1 MRMLALSGTLDPL
14 HLNDLLEWLHMTRA
28 TGRLFLSTG
37 AVTRTF
43 DFAGGKVIFA
53 SSSRAAERLASW
65 LLRKRAVN
73 RQALLKSLAISQ
85 IQGEPFTT
93 VVLREGH
100 LTKDDLVAAGTALA
114 VALVSRIL
122 KEQRVHFRFDPAY
135 PVRTAEPVNLELACS
150 QLIMQAAVSA
160 DSRPPTDHGDS
171 IPLSSLEPASLEG
184 LFWEVMAQSS
194 GRAVDPGEVAAT
206 HETLLRV
213 GELLGRWISQGP
225 PLLPLPPGEAASVR
239 ERLDGGQEPR
249 PEEAP
254 TLAWDF
260 LALVNGLDAP
270 GSSRA
275 GSFHEA
281 WVMAGGDA
289 PALASLLLENSRW
302 RRDQD
307 EPMDE
312 TLRRL
317 AAARAAAAR
326 ALGPTLGLADEIA
339 ATAAVLPLVVL
350 ALVLKA
356 FSPSGSVAANIRG
369 AIIRRLFP
377 LVGKAAGTASG
388 LPEVLLAALTGDPRE
403 HAGAQV
409 AELAALAAGEQ
420 PAGEPATH
428 LDDNPAVAGAFASAR
443 EAAQK
448 ALAQM
453 AVGG

>member
-1 MRMLALSGTLDPL
+1 MLALSGTLDSL

-28 TGRLFLSTG
+28 TGRLYLSTG

-65 LLRKRAVN
+65 LLRRRVAS

-93 VVLREGH
+93 VLLRDGFLAREE
-100 LTKDDLVAAGTALA
+100 LVAAGTALA

-122 KEQRVHFRFDPAY
+122 KEPKVQFRFDPAY
-135 PVRTAEPVNLELACS
+135 PVRTGEPVNLELACS
-150 QLIMQAAVSA
+150 QLVMQAAVSA
-160 DSRPPTDHGDS
+160 DSRPPTDHGDTVAA
-171 IPLSSLEPASLEG
+171 SSLEPASLEA
-184 LFWEVMAQSS
+184 LFWQVMAEAS
-194 GRAVDPGEVAAT
+194 GTSVDPGDVASS

-213 GELLGRWISQGP
+213 GDLLARWVSQGP
-225 PLLPLPPGEAASVR
+225 PLLPLPPQEAATVR
-239 ERLDGGQEPR
+239 ARLDSHEEPR
-249 PEEAP
+249 LEEAP

-275 GSFHEA
+275 SSLHEA
-281 WVMAGGDA
+281 WLMAAGDA
-289 PALASLLLENSRW
+289 PTLARLLLENSRW
-302 RRDQD
+302 RRERD
-307 EPMDE
+307 ELLDE
-312 TLRRL
+312 TVQRL
-317 AAARAAAAR
+317 AAARAAAGR
-326 ALGPTLGLADEIA
+326 ALGPSLGLGEETA

-350 ALVLKA
+350 SLVLKA
-356 FSPSGSVAANIRG
+356 FTPSTSAAASVHG
-369 AIIRRLFP
+369 AIVRRLLP

-388 LPEVLLAALTGDPRE
+388 LPEVLLAALTGEPPG
-403 HAGAQV
+403 HAGVQV
-409 AELAALAAGEQ
+409 AELSALAAGEQ
-420 PAGEPATH
+420 TASEPATSFE
-428 LDDNPAVAGAFASAR
+428 DNPKVAGAFASAR
-443 EAAQK
+443 EAAQR

>member
-1 MRMLALSGTLDPL
+1 MLALSGTLDPI

-28 TGRLFLSTG
+28 TGRLYLSTG

-65 LLRKRAVN
+65 LLRKRVAN
-73 RQALLKSLAISQ
+73 RHALLKSLAISQ
-85 IQGEPFTT
+85 IQGQPFTT
-93 VVLREGH
+93 VVLREGY
-100 LTKDDLVAAGTALA
+100 LTTEELVAAGTALA

-122 KEQRVHFRFDPAY
+122 KEQQVLFRFDPTY

-150 QLIMQAAVSA
+150 QLVMQAAVSA
-160 DSRPPTDHGDS
+160 DSRPPTDHGETV
-171 IPLSSLEPASLEG
+171 PRTSLEPASLEA
-184 LFWEVMAQSS
+184 LFWEVMAQS
-194 GRAVDPGEVAAT
+194 GGNPADPAEVAAT

-213 GELLGRWISQGP
+213 GDLLARWVSQGP
-225 PLLPLPPGEAASVR
+225 PLLPLPPGEAAAVR
-239 ERLDGGQEPR
+239 SRLDSGQEPR
-249 PEEAP
+249 LEEAP

-270 GSSRA
+270 GASRA

-281 WVMAGGDA
+281 WLMAAGDA
-289 PALASLLLENSRW
+289 PVLARLLLENSRW
-302 RRDQD
+302 RREQD
-307 EPMDE
+307 EPLDE
-312 TLRRL
+312 TVRRL

-326 ALGPTLGLADEIA
+326 ALASSLGLAEETA

-350 ALVLKA
+350 TLVLKA
-356 FSPSGSVAANIRG
+356 FTPSGLVAAHIQG
-369 AIIRRLFP
+369 AVVRRLLP

-388 LPEVLLAALTGDPRE
+388 LPEVLLAALSGEPQE

-420 PAGEPATH
+420 TAGQPASPF
-428 LDDNPAVAGAFASAR
+428 DDNPAVAGAFASAR
-443 EAAQK
+443 EAAQR
-448 ALAQM
+448 ALAHA